1 MNQNIINKNEEYIV
15 DIIDNGYEGE
25 GIAKINNFTVFIP
38 GAIKG
43 EKVKVLIVKV
53 NSSHAFGKV
62 LDIISASEERNNK
75 VDCNT
80 YKRCGGC
87 NLRHI
92 KYEETLKIKRDTVQ
106 NLVNKTLKSKIKVKQ
121 AIGMEHPYHY
131 RNKAQYPVGID
142 KEGNPVIGVFANRT
156 HEVIPINNCLIQNK
170 ESQEIAKYICN
181 FLKEHNITVYNEI
194 NQTGLVRHI
203 MIKVGMKTDD
213 IMCVIVINGQSIPQ
227 EELLVKEL
235 IERFPNIKT
244 IVKNINTK
252 NTNVILG
259 DKNINLYG
267 DGYIYDRLG
276 EYTFKI
282 SPLSFYQ
289 INPIQTE
296 KLYNLAVEYA
306 NLTGKEIVIDLYC
319 GIGTIGIFMAK
330 QAKKVYGVEIIGQA
344 IEDAKENCK
353 INNIENAQYYVGDT
367 ETVFEKLITKENL
380 QADVIVVDPPRKGL
394 DNTTIENI
402 IKIKPK
408 KVVYISCNPATLM
421 RDLAKLE
428 KDYEIKEIQP
438 VDMFPFTSHVEC
450 CSVLYLKDSIQ

>member
-43 EKVKVLIVKV
+43 ERVKILIVKV
-53 NSSHAFGKV
+53 NSSHAFGKI
-62 LDIISASEERNNK
+62 LEIISASEERNNK

-106 NLVNKTLKSKIKVKQ
+106 NLVNKTLKSEIKVKQ

-267 DGYIYDRLG
+267 DGYIYDKLG

-306 NLTGKEIVIDLYC
+306 NLTGKETVIDLYC

-353 INNIENAQYYVGDT
+353 INNIENAKYYVGDT

-408 KVVYISCNPATLM
+408 KVVYISCNPATLT